1 MAVFLNLEGG
11 TNYGNLNGGNHR
23 MPQFTDIYPNK
34 DAFLT
39 QYKSIG
45 IPVTITD
52 ESATTLYFLLYSR
65 YGNEYIS
72 SSDRN
77 RFEYNLFAIVWQ
89 YGPTWEKR
97 VEIQKKFRDMSEEE
111 LLKGATQIYNTA
123 DNPGTAPTTSTLAE
137 LQYINHQNTTKSV
150 RSKLDAY
157 GMLESLLEKDV
168 TGEFLN
174 KFKKLFNPFAGPEC
188 NTLFITGDENGY

>member
-1 MAVFLNLEGG
+1 MAVYLNLEGG

-23 MPQFTDIYPNK
+23 NPQFTDIYPNVST
-34 DAFLT
+34 FLK

-45 IPVTITD
+45 IPTTISE
-52 ESATTLYFLLYSR
+52 ESVNVLYFLLYSR
-65 YGNEYIS
+65 YGNEYIAA
-72 SSDRN
+72 SDRN
-77 RFEYNLFAIVWQ
+77 RFEYNLFAIIWQ

-97 VEIQKKFRDMSEEE
+97 VEIQKKFREMTEDE
-111 LLKGATQIYNTA
+111 LLKGSTQIYNTA
-123 DNPGTAPTTSTLAE
+123 DNPGTAPTTSTLEE
-137 LQYINHQNTTKSV
+137 LQYINHQNTTKSI

-174 KFKKLFNPFAGPEC
+174 KFKNLFNPFAEPEL
-188 NTLFITGDENGY
+188 NTNFITGDDYGD

>member
-1 MAVFLNLEGG
+1 MSVLLNLEGG

-23 MPQFTDIYPNK
+23 MPCFTDVYPNV
-34 DAFLT
+34 DTFVT

-45 IPVTITD
+45 IPVTITED
-52 ESATTLYFLLYSR
+52 SAKTLYFLLYSR
-65 YGNEYIS
+65 YGNEYIA

-111 LLKGATQIYNTA
+111 LLKGSTQIYNNA
-123 DNPGTAPTTSTLAE
+123 DNPGTAPTTSTLEE
-137 LQYINHQNTTKSV
+137 LQYINHQNTTKSI

-157 GMLESLLEKDV
+157 GMLESMLEKDV
-168 TGEFLN
+168 TGDFLN
-174 KFKKLFNPFAGPEC
+174 KFRKLFNPFAGPEL
-188 NTLFITGDENGY
+188 NTQFITGEDDGY

>member
-1 MAVFLNLEGG
+1 MAVYLNLEGG

-23 MPQFTDIYPNK
+23 MPVFTDIYPNV
-34 DAFLT
+34 DTFLK

-45 IPVTITD
+45 IPMSITE
-52 ESATTLYFLLYSR
+52 ESANVLYFLLYSR

-77 RFEYNLFAIVWQ
+77 RFEYNLFSIIWQ

-97 VEIQKKFRDMSEEE
+97 VEIQKKFREMSEDE
-111 LLKGATQIYNTA
+111 LLKGSTQIYNTA
-123 DNPGTAPTTSTLAE
+123 DNPGTAPTTSTLEE
-137 LQYINHQNTTKSV
+137 LQYINHQNTTKSI

-157 GMLESLLEKDV
+157 GMLESMLEKDV

-174 KFKKLFNPFAGPEC
+174 KFKKLFNPFAGPEL
-188 NTLFITGDENGY
+188 NTNFITGDDYGY

>member
-1 MAVFLNLEGG
+1 MAVYLNLEGG

-23 MPQFTDIYPNK
+23 MPQFTDVYPNK

-52 ESATTLYFLLYSR
+52 ESVTTLYFLLYSR

-72 SSDRN
+72 ASDRN
-77 RFEYNLFAIVWQ
+77 RFEYNLFSIIWQ

-97 VEIQKKFRDMSEEE
+97 VEIQKKFREMSEEE
-111 LLKGATQIYNTA
+111 LLKGSTQIYNTA
-123 DNPGTAPTTSTLAE
+123 DNPGTAPTTSTLEE
-137 LQYINHQNTTKSV
+137 LQYINHQNTTKAI

-157 GMLESLLEKDV
+157 GMLESMLEKDV

-188 NTLFITGDENGY
+188 NTLFITGDEDGY

>member
-23 MPQFTDIYPNK
+23 TPQFTDIYPNK

-77 RFEYNLFAIVWQ
+77 RFEYNLFSIIWQ

-97 VEIQKKFRDMSEEE
+97 VEIQKKFREMSEEE
-111 LLKGATQIYNTA
+111 LLKGSTQIYNNA
-123 DNPGTAPTTSTLAE
+123 DNPGTAPTTSTLEE
-137 LQYINHQNTTKSV
+137 LQYINHQNTAKSI

-157 GMLESLLEKDV
+157 GMLESMLEKDV
-168 TGEFLN
+168 TSEFLN

-188 NTLFITGDENGY
+188 NTLFITGDEDGY